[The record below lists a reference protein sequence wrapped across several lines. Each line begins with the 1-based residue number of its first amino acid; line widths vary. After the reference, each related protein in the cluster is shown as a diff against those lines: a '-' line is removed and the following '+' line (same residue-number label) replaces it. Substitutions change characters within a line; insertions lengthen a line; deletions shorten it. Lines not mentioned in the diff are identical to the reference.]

1 MKRIV
6 VLISGNGSNLQ
17 AIIDATENEDIPNAK
32 VVGVIS
38 NRKDAYGLKRAEQHH
53 IEHEVFSLRQY
64 LCDGKGNATREE
76 YNILLHEKVQKWN
89 PDIIVLAGWMLVMS
103 ESFLVKCT
111 SPIINIHPA
120 LPGQFVGAKAIENAF
135 KAYQKG
141 KISKTGVMV
150 HKVMPDLDSGE
161 VIISEE
167 IPIDQNETLQS
178 LTNKVHAVEHRLV
191 VTAIKKILLL

>member
-38 NRKDAYGLKRAEQHH
+38 NRKDAYGVLFSWCLYLKKRAEQHH

-76 YNILLHEKVQKWN
+76 YNILLHEKGIFPHTQ
-89 PDIIVLAGWMLVMS
+89 IITNAYY
-103 ESFLVKCT
+103 
-111 SPIINIHPA
+111 HPN
-120 LPGQFVGAKAIENAF
+120 L
-135 KAYQKG
+135 
-141 KISKTGVMV
+141 
-150 HKVMPDLDSGE
+150 
-161 VIISEE
+161 
-167 IPIDQNETLQS
+167 
-178 LTNKVHAVEHRLV
+178 
-191 VTAIKKILLL
+191 

>member
-120 LPGQFVGAKAIENAF
+120 LPGYLLEPRLLKMHLRH
-135 KAYQKG
+135 
-141 KISKTGVMV
+141 TR
-150 HKVMPDLDSGE
+150 KVKYRKQ
-161 VIISEE
+161 V
-167 IPIDQNETLQS
+167 
-178 LTNKVHAVEHRLV
+178 
-191 VTAIKKILLL
+191 